1 MCKIT
6 RQGLL
11 SGIVVTLVTATLEF
25 GHKVW
30 LLRLETLQT
39 FDQSD
44 VYTKRKRKK
53 RKNSQSLEDTV
64 WIPNFGKT
72 QFGKIQ
78 FGKIQFG
85 KIQFGTIQF
94 GKIQVGKYSL
104 EKYTDT
110 VEI

>member
-1 MCKIT
+1 MVCKIT

-44 VYTKRKRKK
+44 VYTKRKREKK
-53 RKNSQSLEDTV
+53 SQSLEDTV

-78 FGKIQFG
+78 FG
-85 KIQFGTIQF
+85 TIQF
-94 GKIQVGKYSL
+94 GKIQVGKIHFG
-104 EKYTDT
+104 K
-110 VEI
+110 I

>member
-78 FGKIQFG
+78 FGT
-85 KIQFGTIQF
+85 IQFGTIQF
-94 GKIQVGKYSL
+94 GKIQVGKIQFG
-104 EKYTDT
+104 K
-110 VEI
+110 IH